1 MRDEDIIDEIQEKE
15 RDEMRKQM
23 QDEERAAEERSELL
37 HRAIQ
42 AEEEGDAN

>member
-1 MRDEDIIDEIQEKE
+1 MKNEDMLDEIQEKE
-15 RDEMRKQM
+15 RDELRKQM

-42 AEEEGDAN
+42 AEEEDTQ

>member
-23 QDEERAAEERSELL
+23 QEEEMRRE
-37 HRAIQ
+37 IQ
-42 AEEEGDAN
+42 AEEEGDAK